1 MQDSENLRRFINSVV
16 KVQKRRQER
25 EKAKKSLGKQIEK
38 VKTLAGKKGIKKESI
53 ARALKQLE
61 KKLAEV
67 VEKEKQAISK
77 TEGLSSDLK
86 SMEKKFRILRVIGTI
101 WKVLAWIVLILGV
114 IASFATLL
122 MSIFGGGMMRQLLP
136 PGERMPW
143 SPLAFGAVGGIVGF
157 LISLVLTL
165 IYFLGLYAAGEFIY
179 LLLAIEENTHLTAQ
193 WIQAQSVVQAAAA
206 APPAYPTPPPP
217 QAPQP

>member
-1 MQDSENLRRFINSVV
+1 
-16 KVQKRRQER
+16 
-25 EKAKKSLGKQIEK
+25 
-38 VKTLAGKKGIKKESI
+38 
-53 ARALKQLE
+53 
-61 KKLAEV
+61 
-67 VEKEKQAISK
+67 
-77 TEGLSSDLK
+77 
-86 SMEKKFRILRVIGTI
+86 MEKKFRILRVIGTI

-122 MSIFGGGMMRQLLP
+122 MSIFGGGMMRQFLP
-136 PGERMPW
+136 PGEHMPW

-165 IYFLGLYAAGEFIY
+165 IYFLSLYAAGEFIY

-193 WIQAQSVVQAAAA
+193 WIQSQSMVQAPAA

-217 QAPQP
+217 PPPASQP